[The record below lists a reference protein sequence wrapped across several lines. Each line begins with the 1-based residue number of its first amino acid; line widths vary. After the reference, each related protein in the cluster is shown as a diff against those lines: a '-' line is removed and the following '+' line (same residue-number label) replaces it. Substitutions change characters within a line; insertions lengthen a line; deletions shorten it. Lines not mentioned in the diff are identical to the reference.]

1 MNFSDFLNNQEFIN
15 FINELFN
22 KGFSV
27 SIKDEIA
34 WKSVIATS
42 LITAIFTAIVTYFST
57 SIANK
62 SATKTTLELFDKQ
75 EKIKIK
81 NELRI
86 NFYNQYKNLFD
97 ELSELITELIS
108 NLGFWANN
116 IYIDENENFTSTYE
130 NINSIESILTL
141 CNYNSFRNC
150 LNIMNNTMNSFDR
163 LKDFM
168 DKNQKITKYNKFKY
182 EEEYRF
188 INNVISK
195 ISSINA
201 INILF
206 NENRNENR
214 DLNNE
219 RIDHYI
225 VQFRELYILLSN
237 LSDPDSQNSQ
247 YEFNNFNEFKK
258 SFFSK
263 NDEITDDF
271 IAHYFEEPKDVKKSK
286 FNFFHCQKNKNS

>member
-1 MNFSDFLNNQEFIN
+1 MNFSDLLNNQEFIN

-86 NFYNQYKNLFD
+86 NFFNQYKTLFD

-108 NLGFWANN
+108 NLGFWANTV
-116 IYIDENENFTSTYE
+116 YIDENEDLTSTYE
-130 NINSIESILTL
+130 NINSIEYILTL
-141 CNYNSFRNC
+141 CYSSPFRNC
-150 LNIMNNTMNSFDR
+150 LNIINNTINSFDR

-168 DKNQKITKYNKFKY
+168 DKNKKITKYNKFKY
-182 EEEYRF
+182 EKEYRF
-188 INNVISK
+188 INNVISE
-195 ISSINA
+195 ICN
-201 INILF
+201 INIINTLF
-206 NENRNENR
+206 NQNRNENGYR
-214 DLNNE
+214 
-219 RIDHYI
+219 
-225 VQFRELYILLSN
+225 N
-237 LSDPDSQNSQ
+237 L
-247 YEFNNFNEFKK
+247 
-258 SFFSK
+258 
-263 NDEITDDF
+263 NDEEISNF
-271 IAHYFEEPKDVKKSK
+271 IATFAEL
-286 FNFFHCQKNKNS
+286 

>member
-1 MNFSDFLNNQEFIN
+1 MNFSDLLNNQEFIN

-86 NFYNQYKNLFD
+86 NFFNQYKTLFD

-108 NLGFWANN
+108 NLGFWANTV
-116 IYIDENENFTSTYE
+116 YIDENEDLTSTYE
-130 NINSIESILTL
+130 NINSIEYILTL
-141 CNYNSFRNC
+141 CYSSPFRNC
-150 LNIMNNTMNSFDR
+150 LNIINNTINSFDR

-168 DKNQKITKYNKFKY
+168 DKNKKITKYNKFKY
-182 EEEYRF
+182 EQEYRF
-188 INNVISK
+188 INNVISE
-195 ISSINA
+195 ICN
-201 INILF
+201 INIINTLF
-206 NENRNENR
+206 NQNRNENGYR
-214 DLNNE
+214 NLNDEEISNF
-219 RIDHYI
+219 IAT
-225 VQFRELYILLSN
+225 FAELYLSLSN

-271 IAHYFEEPKDVKKSK
+271 ISYYFE
-286 FNFFHCQKNKNS
+286 

>member
-1 MNFSDFLNNQEFIN
+1 MNFSDLLNNQEFIN

-86 NFYNQYKNLFD
+86 NFFNQYKTLFD

-108 NLGFWANN
+108 NLGFWANTV
-116 IYIDENENFTSTYE
+116 YIDENEDLTSTYE
-130 NINSIESILTL
+130 NINSIEYILTL
-141 CNYNSFRNC
+141 CYSSPFRNC
-150 LNIMNNTMNSFDR
+150 LNIINT
-163 LKDFM
+163 
-168 DKNQKITKYNKFKY
+168 
-182 EEEYRF
+182 
-188 INNVISK
+188 
-195 ISSINA
+195 
-201 INILF
+201 LF
-206 NENRNENR
+206 NQNRNENGYR
-214 DLNNE
+214 NLNDEEISNF
-219 RIDHYI
+219 IAT
-225 VQFRELYILLSN
+225 FAELYLSLSN

-271 IAHYFEEPKDVKKSK
+271 ISYYFE
-286 FNFFHCQKNKNS
+286 

>member
-1 MNFSDFLNNQEFIN
+1 MNFSDLLNNQEFIN

-86 NFYNQYKNLFD
+86 NFFNQYKTLFD

-108 NLGFWANN
+108 NLGFWANTV
-116 IYIDENENFTSTYE
+116 YIDENEDLTSTYE
-130 NINSIESILTL
+130 NINSIEYILTL
-141 CNYNSFRNC
+141 CYSSPFRNC
-150 LNIMNNTMNSFDR
+150 LNIINNTINSFDR

-168 DKNQKITKYNKFKY
+168 DKNKKITKYNKFKY
-182 EEEYRF
+182 EKEYRF
-188 INNVISK
+188 INNVISE
-195 ISSINA
+195 ICN
-201 INILF
+201 INIINTLF
-206 NENRNENR
+206 NQNRNENGYR
-214 DLNNE
+214 NLNDEEISNF
-219 RIDHYI
+219 IAT
-225 VQFRELYILLSN
+225 FAELYLSLSN

-271 IAHYFEEPKDVKKSK
+271 ISYYFE
-286 FNFFHCQKNKNS
+286 